1 MNRFLPLILVLAA
14 IGLHLNFCEWDVRK
28 SPRGVSQS
36 QHERTIYFH
45 YSVSR
50 SVFLLAKTTE
60 GKQDATLFGVLLP
73 GMLVGGAALIG
84 HVQRSE
90 SASG

>member
-1 MNRFLPLILVLAA
+1 MNRLLPLILVAA
-14 IGLHLNFCEWDVRK
+14 AVGLHLGFCEWDVRK
-28 SPRGVSQS
+28 SPRGVSQA
-36 QHERTIYFH
+36 QHERTIYFR
-45 YSVSR
+45 YSASR
-50 SVFLLAKTTE
+50 SVYLLAKTAE

-90 SASG
+90 SAVG